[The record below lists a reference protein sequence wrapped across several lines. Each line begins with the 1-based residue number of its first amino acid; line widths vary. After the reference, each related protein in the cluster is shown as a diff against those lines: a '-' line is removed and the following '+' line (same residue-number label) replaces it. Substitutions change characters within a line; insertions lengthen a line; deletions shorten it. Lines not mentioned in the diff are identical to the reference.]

1 MSLYFQFYNVLLD
14 HLLVDSFC
22 SKEQMF
28 VSLLQK
34 QLLLEFA
41 LALDQPEGA
50 DHQSVVSEH
59 YVHLVYVGLVVSLQ
73 HYEVSFPPCKP
84 NSGLVL
90 RARLNTFKNLW
101 SKYSLVNF
109 ISRSREPSFNLFLTT
124 YWTKRGKDYIPAEL
138 QWSRASPRR

>member
-1 MSLYFQFYNVLLD
+1 
-14 HLLVDSFC
+14 
-22 SKEQMF
+22 MF

-34 QLLLEFA
+34 QLFLEFA

-124 YWTKRGKDYIPAEL
+124 Y
-138 QWSRASPRR
+138 